1 MDKIVKDE
9 YGYLYRGVVMET
21 LQEAEDVRY
30 IIEKFNDY
38 RQKTNLTAKIYGTL
52 NLLKVFGITDRELIY
67 KTIKEN
73 KDDLWIIF

>member
-30 IIEKFNDY
+30 IVEKFNDY
-38 RQKTNLTAKIYGTL
+38 IQKTNLTAKIYGTL

-67 KTIKEN
+67 KIIKEN